1 MYLVNIKLSRK
12 EGSKP
17 SNEQYLVDA
26 VNLTDVEAKLNTE
39 FRDMPFFIN
48 SCKDFKTNDIFE
60 NGEGSF
66 FLITLLADDMD
77 GKTIKELYLQEA
89 SDNDTARNHFSKN
102 VTYGT
107 IMDIVSKPIMGIIK

>member
-1 MYLVNIKLSRK
+1 MYLINIKISRK

-26 VNLTDVEAKLNTE
+26 VNLTDVETKLNNE
-39 FRDMPFFIN
+39 FRDIPFFIT

-77 GKTIKELYLQEA
+77 SKTIKELYLQEA
-89 SDNDTARNHFSKN
+89 SDNDTARSHFAKN
-102 VTYGT
+102 VNYGT
-107 IMDIVSKPIMGIIK
+107 IMDIISKQIMGIIR